1 MRVRLAQ
8 NNCWIMIVLTTLFSR
23 GSTPAFSRSWAKIVP
38 TLVLLMV
45 LGSPAMAA
53 DLTIYV
59 APKDSQAYEQASQ
72 LGQGPVETRIHKA
85 FQAAADALAG
95 CGECE
100 VRIHLAGGEYTGK
113 ANVGSW
119 EFPEVR
125 ALQASLKILG
135 GWTDDFS
142 ERNPFAYPTVL
153 KSNPD
158 RSSVVLSF
166 AGRKHGFKSLV
177 VSGLTFDTT
186 PSNNYD
192 SQTNSFKRSGSSTF
206 GQIAFGYITTD
217 SLVVA
222 DNVFI
227 GAPDGGVGG
236 PVVRPIGSQ
245 GEVRIENNFFFNN
258 LVPWKL
264 ASGSYSTPPARY
276 VVRGNSFVLNW
287 PYNADVATANPGAL
301 EIGNKH
307 TAAKILIEDNLFAYN
322 YGGAIFPQWDDT
334 RGPEIEIRNNLF
346 YGNGGLFGVDDPG
359 SGAVVGKFVGAAK
372 HSAFTAEELEEDFDW
387 VVAGNV
393 SLDPDLSL
401 GIPSTKGLTS
411 TGQRSE
417 DRAVASEAA
426 AEPPAVEGGDPEEG
440 DDLEGG
446 DPEGGDP
453 EGGDA
458 GDLAAEL
465 AQLSASLEGAAADL
479 EAESV
484 PESAPELDLDLDL
497 DLGLDFDDYESDGV
511 GVTGEDLKNYAPKVV
526 FEAGALPFPK
536 NPDAQRYGASPAR
549 VGQF

>member
-1 MRVRLAQ
+1 
-8 NNCWIMIVLTTLFSR
+8 
-23 GSTPAFSRSWAKIVP
+23 
-38 TLVLLMV
+38 MV
-45 LGSPAMAA
+45 LAHSSARILPILALLTLLGGPALAA

-59 APKDSQAYEQASQ
+59 APKDSKAYEQATQ
-72 LGQGPVETRIHKA
+72 LGKGPVQTRIHRA
-85 FQAAADALAG
+85 FQDAADALAG

-100 VRIHLAGGEYTGK
+100 VTIHLAGGEYTGK

-125 ALQASLKILG
+125 ALQATLKILG
-135 GWTDDFS
+135 GWNDDFS

-166 AGRKHGFKSLV
+166 AGRKHGFKRLV

-192 SQTNSFKRSGSSTF
+192 TQTNSFKRAGSSTF
-206 GQIAFGYITTD
+206 GQLSFGYITTD
-217 SLVVA
+217 SLIVA

-236 PVVRPIGSQ
+236 PIVRPIGNQ

-264 ASGSYSTPPARY
+264 ASGSYSNPPALY

-287 PYNADVATANPGAL
+287 PYNADVTTANPGAL
-301 EIGNKH
+301 EIGNNR
-307 TAAKILIEDNLFAYN
+307 TAAKILIENNLFAYN

-334 RGPEIEIRNNLF
+334 KGPKMEIRNNLF
-346 YGNGGLFGVDDPG
+346 YGNAGLFGVGDPG
-359 SGAVVGKFVGAAK
+359 SGAVVGKFAGAAK

-387 VVAGNV
+387 VVSGNV
-393 SLDPDLSL
+393 SLDPDLSI
-401 GIPSTKGLTS
+401 GIPQSTGLTS
-411 TGQRSE
+411 TGQRSD
-417 DRAVASEAA
+417 DRAVASKSA
-426 AEPPAVEGGDPEEG
+426 AEPSSAEVDDPGDPE
-440 DDLEGG
+440 DLEGPKN
-446 DPEGGDP
+446 PE
-453 EGGDA
+453 
-458 GDLAAEL
+458 DLAAEL

-479 EAESV
+479 EADSV
-484 PESAPELDLDLDL
+484 PESAPELDL
-497 DLGLDFDDYESDGV
+497 DLGLDFDDYESNGV
-511 GVTGEDLKNYAPKVV
+511 GVSHEDLKNYAPKVV
-526 FEAGALPFPK
+526 FEAGSLPFPK

-549 VGQF
+549 IGQF

>member
-1 MRVRLAQ
+1 MRARLVQFYLFVAQ
-8 NNCWIMIVLTTLFSR
+8 VMATLPSR
-23 GSTPAFSRSWAKIVP
+23 VSTKALSYSSAKIVP
-38 TLVLLMV
+38 TLALLTV
-45 LGSPAMAA
+45 LGGPAMAA

-59 APKDSQAYEQASQ
+59 APKDSKAYEQATQ
-72 LGQGPVETRIHKA
+72 LGQGPVETRIHRA
-85 FQAAADALAG
+85 FEAAADALG
-95 CGECE
+95 RCGEC
-100 VRIHLAGGEYTGK
+100 VVTIHLAGGEYTGK

-125 ALQASLKILG
+125 ALQATLEILG
-135 GWTDDFS
+135 GWNDDFS

-206 GQIAFGYITTD
+206 GQLSFGYITTD
-217 SLVVA
+217 SLIVA

-236 PVVRPIGSQ
+236 PVVRPIGSH

-264 ASGSYSTPPARY
+264 ASGSYSIPPALY

-346 YGNGGLFGVDDPG
+346 YGNAGLFGVDDQG
-359 SGAVVGKFVGAAK
+359 SGAVVGKFAGAAT

-387 VVAGNV
+387 IVSGNV
-393 SLDPDLSL
+393 SFDPDLSI
-401 GIPSTKGLTS
+401 GIPPSTGLTS
-411 TGQRSE
+411 TGQRSD
-417 DRAVASEAA
+417 DRAVASESAA
-426 AEPPAVEGGDPEEG
+426 VPSSAEDDPEN
-440 DDLEGG
+440 
-446 DPEGGDP
+446 PENP
-453 EGGDA
+453 EDSESP

-479 EAESV
+479 NAESV
-484 PESAPELDLDLDL
+484 PESAPELDLS
-497 DLGLDFDDYESDGV
+497 LGLDFDDYESNGV
-511 GVTGEDLKNYAPKVV
+511 GVTHEDLKNYAPKVL

-536 NPDAQRYGASPAR
+536 NPDARRYGASPAR
-549 VGQF
+549 IGQF